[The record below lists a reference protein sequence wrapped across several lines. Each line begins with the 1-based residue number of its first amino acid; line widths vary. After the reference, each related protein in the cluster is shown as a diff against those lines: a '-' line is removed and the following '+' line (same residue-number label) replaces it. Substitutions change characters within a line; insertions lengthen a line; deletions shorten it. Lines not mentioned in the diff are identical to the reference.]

1 MLSRRCRNA
10 RKSIEASL
18 RRRGGHPEV
27 VREGQDAGPRAD
39 LLPRGREARASVE
52 RRVAADAGD
61 RDAAVAV
68 LYSRRSNLAVYYR

>member
-10 RKSIEASL
+10 RKSIEAFL

-39 LLPRGREARASVE
+39 LLPRGREARVE
-52 RRVAADAGD
+52 RRVAADD